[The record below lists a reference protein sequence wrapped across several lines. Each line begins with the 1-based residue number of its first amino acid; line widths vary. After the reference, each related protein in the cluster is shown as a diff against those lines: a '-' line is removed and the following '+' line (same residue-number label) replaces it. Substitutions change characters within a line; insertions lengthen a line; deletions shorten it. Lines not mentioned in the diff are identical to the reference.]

1 MGKPEDDT
9 LIDARAFEAPAQ
21 DAGMAD
27 GRTIYQIRH
36 RRDAQPDDAPDEGWS
51 GWFDCASEEEYE
63 ATHHCI
69 AEGHPYEMRR
79 VALMAV
85 DHAA

>member
-1 MGKPEDDT
+1 MDKPGDDPPIEAHA
-9 LIDARAFEAPAQ
+9 LEAPVQ
-21 DAGMAD
+21 DGGTD

-36 RRDAQPDDAPDEGWS
+36 RRDAQPDDAPEEGWS

-63 ATHHCI
+63 AIHHCI

-79 VALMAV
+79 VALVAV